1 MPHNTLIKWV
11 SIFFIMTLSTISWA
25 QSSDSTA
32 VQKMESKILGI
43 WKLDLNDQKNNLEPA
58 GRSKLNQLD
67 ESGKDL
73 FWMKSESRVYVLE
86 SDKKVLVS
94 WVDDGSFYEQRGSWN
109 FNPESGI
116 LELLFDKESQGYRVT
131 FTGNGMVWIPN
142 KQVDEMEILSV
153 LYLRSLGK

>member
-58 GRSKLNQLD
+58 GKSKLEQQN
-67 ESGKDL
+67 ESEKAQ

-116 LELLFDKESQGYRVT
+116 LELLFDKESQGYRVN

-142 KQVDEMEILSV
+142 KQVDEKEILSV